1 VTKFF
6 SLGSSDAGR
15 TYPLKD
21 GNPKQVLLLDPATA
35 TLLDIDHW
43 VNPQTLGCDAYVLTD
58 SGVHLFYVAPNK
70 PDSVVA
76 AQADPLHIK
85 LNVAGQGQP
94 CFYESKETG
103 RPRSCVA
110 LTRPGF
116 ALALEY
122 NTTAMRLHVARLDAE
137 AEAANLKHEAC
148 QALHPQKVYC
158 SNCFPL

>member
-1 VTKFF
+1 MTKFF

-21 GNPKQVLLLDPATA
+21 GNPKQVLMLDPTVA
-35 TLLDIDHW
+35 TLLDIDHQ

-58 SGVHLFYVAPNK
+58 NGVHLFYVAPNM
-70 PDSVVA
+70 PDKAIV

-85 LNVAGQGQP
+85 LNAAGQGQP

-103 RPRSCVA
+103 RLRSCVA
-110 LTRPGF
+110 LTLPGF

-122 NTTAMRLHVARLDAE
+122 NATAMRLHVARLGAE
-137 AEAANLKHEAC
+137 AEAARLKHEAC
-148 QALHPQKVYC
+148 QALHPQKIYC
-158 SNCFPL
+158 EHCFPL